1 MMKKG
6 FIATLL
12 LGSLVLWPS
21 CDRED
26 DINVWNTQLPQLIME
41 KYPNASIIEGER
53 VVGGYEVSAFVGGVE
68 AEIYFNSKYQWLRT
82 EFDTYWNALPEE
94 VRSGVEAAGYQQYIF
109 EEIERVETA
118 TSTTY
123 RFQID
128 REPKDLVLVFDSLG
142 QRIQ

>member
-1 MMKKG
+1 MKKG
-6 FIATLL
+6 FIAALL
-12 LGSLVLWPS
+12 LGGLVLGTS

-26 DINVWNTQLPQLIME
+26 DINVWNTQLPELIME

-53 VVGGYEVSAFVGGVE
+53 FAGGYEVSAFVDGVE

-82 EFDTYWNALPEE
+82 EFNTYWNALPEE
-94 VRSGVEAAGYQQYIF
+94 VRAGVEAAGYQQYVF

-118 TSTTY
+118 TTTTY

-128 REPKDLVLVFDSLG
+128 REPKDLVLVFNAQG
-142 QRIQ
+142 QQIQ